1 MSFKPKNTE
10 NTMKKKKLEDTF
22 LPQEGKNS
30 IRTDLQN
37 IQSLK
42 TDQIVSYRS
51 LNKVNTSIIKKGK
64 EIAEL
69 FCS

>member
-22 LPQEGKNS
+22 LPQEEKNS

-51 LNKVNTSIIKKGK
+51 LNKVNTSIIKKCK
-64 EIAEL
+64 EIAEP
-69 FCS
+69 FC